1 MDSHPTVEMLR
12 QERAK
17 RKFPLLSARSGLL
30 AALIAIFVGLAFF
43 AYNFQF
49 VIVSG
54 ESMLPALLPDQK
66 ILVCK
71 ALWAVGMPSRGDIV
85 VIDTEDG
92 FIVKRVA
99 YLPGD
104 EVDEDNRPFEWPLVP
119 RFRVPENTIYVL
131 GDNVHASED
140 SRSFG
145 PVRIDRIIGKA
156 VGAP

>member
-1 MDSHPTVEMLR
+1 MDSHPTAGMVGR
-12 QERAK
+12 GATK
-17 RKFPLLSARSGLL
+17 RKLPMLSARSGILV
-30 AALIAIFVGLAFF
+30 ALITIFVALAFF

-54 ESMLPALLPDQK
+54 ESMLPALIPDQK

-71 ALWAVGMPSRGDIV
+71 ALWAVGLPGRGDIV

-104 EVDEDNRPFEWPLVP
+104 EVDEDNRPFDWPLAP
-119 RFRVPENTIYVL
+119 RFKVPENTIYVL
-131 GDNVHASED
+131 GDNLHASED
-140 SRSFG
+140 SRAFG

-156 VGAP
+156 VGAK